1 MCNNTLVP
9 AQKETEAN
17 FMRSKKKSI
26 AVLSAML
33 ALVLAVQAF
42 AFTAAKL
49 GDSKAEDSVKAGVTR
64 RVMDAKPE
72 NKTTVVRVR
81 QSVNTPVAAPNVT
94 SMKQVTESIAPQD
107 VEKTAD
113 NVRQLSEEDTK
124 KLTEIAEKKIADE
137 KLAVGEGEILYIP
150 VEDLPE
156 DTVSDVKNLGA
167 GIAYDP
173 NTGLLYG
180 VDGHGLLYIGFDFDS
195 KQGIFYNP
203 KYPWQRNFGFCE
215 IYDVCAPITMMFY
228 DTQRYKFDYEGKNW
242 MIQVWKGQYGITSGA
257 EIGVYTKSPDNPVE
271 FYSCASDE
279 DCLKMSFDLYKKGEL
294 FFHREDE
301 SHWWLT
307 GFAPLTATSAAD
319 FDMKASITC
328 KSTEMAKALAGA
340 LEDNGY
346 VLGEKYWIDG
356 AVVSFFWE
364 K

>member
-1 MCNNTLVP
+1 
-9 AQKETEAN
+9 
-17 FMRSKKKSI
+17 MRSGKKSI
-26 AVLSAML
+26 AVLAAVL

-42 AFTAAKL
+42 AFTAVKL
-49 GDSKAEDSVKAGVTR
+49 GTSDAADSVEAGVTR
-64 RVMDAKPE
+64 QVMDAKPE
-72 NKTTVVRVR
+72 NKTTVVKVT
-81 QSVNTPVAAPNVT
+81 QSADGSDASGMT
-94 SMKQVTESIAPQD
+94 SMKPVTESIAPSD
-107 VEKTAD
+107 VADTAN
-113 NVRQLSEEDTK
+113 NVKVLSEEDTK
-124 KLTEIAEKKIADE
+124 TLTEIAEKKIKDE
-137 KLAVGEGEILYIP
+137 NI
-150 VEDLPE
+150 
-156 DTVSDVKNLGA
+156 TVSDGEVVFIPKEELPAEAAEIKDIGA

-215 IYDVCAPITMMFY
+215 IYDACAPITMMFY

-328 KSTEMAKALAGA
+328 KSTEMAKAFAGA

>member
-1 MCNNTLVP
+1 
-9 AQKETEAN
+9 
-17 FMRSKKKSI
+17 MRSKKKSI

-49 GDSKAEDSVKAGVTR
+49 GDFKAEDSVKAGVTR

-81 QSVNTPVAAPNVT
+81 QSVNTPAAAPNVT

-124 KLTEIAEKKIADE
+124 KLTEIAEKKIADD
-137 KLAVGEGEILYIP
+137 KLAVGEGEVLYIP

-195 KQGIFYNP
+195 KQGIF
-203 KYPWQRNFGFCE
+203 
-215 IYDVCAPITMMFY
+215 
-228 DTQRYKFDYEGKNW
+228 
-242 MIQVWKGQYGITSGA
+242 
-257 EIGVYTKSPDNPVE
+257 
-271 FYSCASDE
+271 
-279 DCLKMSFDLYKKGEL
+279 
-294 FFHREDE
+294 
-301 SHWWLT
+301 
-307 GFAPLTATSAAD
+307 
-319 FDMKASITC
+319 
-328 KSTEMAKALAGA
+328 
-340 LEDNGY
+340 
-346 VLGEKYWIDG
+346 
-356 AVVSFFWE
+356 
-364 K
+364 

>member
-1 MCNNTLVP
+1 
-9 AQKETEAN
+9 
-17 FMRSKKKSI
+17 MRSGKKSI
-26 AVLSAML
+26 AVLAAVL

-42 AFTAAKL
+42 AFTAVKL
-49 GDSKAEDSVKAGVTR
+49 GTSDAADSVEAGVTR
-64 RVMDAKPE
+64 QVMDAKPE
-72 NKTTVVRVR
+72 NKTTVVKVT
-81 QSVNTPVAAPNVT
+81 QSADGSDASGMT
-94 SMKQVTESIAPQD
+94 SMKPVTESIAPSD
-107 VEKTAD
+107 VADTAN
-113 NVRQLSEEDTK
+113 NVKVLSEEDTK
-124 KLTEIAEKKIADE
+124 TLTEIAEKKIKDE
-137 KLAVGEGEILYIP
+137 NI
-150 VEDLPE
+150 
-156 DTVSDVKNLGA
+156 TVSDGEVVFIPKEELPAEAAEIKDIGA

-215 IYDVCAPITMMFY
+215 IYDKCAPATMMFY
-228 DTQRYKFDYEGKNW
+228 STQRYKFDYEGKNW

-257 EIGVYTKSPDNPVE
+257 EIGVYTKSPKNPVE
-271 FYSCASDE
+271 FYACASDE

-307 GFAPLTATSAAD
+307 GFAPLTATSASD
-319 FDMKASITC
+319 FEMRASITC
-328 KSTEMAKALAGA
+328 KSEEMAKAFAGG

-346 VLGEKYWIDG
+346 VLGQNYWVDG
-356 AVVSFFWE
+356 AVVRFNWD